1 MKSKEQELQE
11 LKAKAYDLIANY
23 ETAIAVSESYKK
35 SLSEINTQIVEIQ
48 KSLQEEESPNLV
60 KKTE

>member
-11 LKAKAYDLIANY
+11 LKAEAYDLIANY

-35 SLSEINTQIVEIQ
+35 SLNEVNTQIVEIQ
-48 KSLQEEESPNLV
+48 KALQETDVEKVIE
-60 KKTE
+60 TE

>member
-1 MKSKEQELQE
+1 MKNKEQELQE

-35 SLSEINTQIVEIQ
+35 SLTEVNTQIAEIQ
-48 KSLQEEESPNLV
+48 KSLQETESPNLE
-60 KKTE
+60 KETE

>member
-35 SLSEINTQIVEIQ
+35 SLNEVNMQIVEIQ
-48 KSLQEEESPNLV
+48 TELQEEESPNLV
-60 KKTE
+60 KEIE